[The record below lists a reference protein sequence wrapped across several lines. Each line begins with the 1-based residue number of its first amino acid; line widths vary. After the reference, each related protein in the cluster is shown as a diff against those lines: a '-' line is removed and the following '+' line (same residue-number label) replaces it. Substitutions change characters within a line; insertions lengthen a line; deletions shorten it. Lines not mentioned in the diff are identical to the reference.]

1 MKSSSKIRQ
10 SSIQKRGD
18 TLESIYKTEEKIK
31 YDGIIS
37 IATGASSKTKT
48 WKNKTIQWSELVE
61 KLSHTTRTPETVAEY
76 KKLSKAEKG
85 KIKDVGGFVGGCL
98 KNGRRLKGNVQNRTL
113 LTLDLDYIQGDI
125 WSSIE
130 LLYDFS
136 VVMYSTHTHTSD
148 NQRLR
153 LVIPLSRP
161 VLPDEYQAIGRM
173 VADDLGI
180 DQFDDTTYEP
190 ERLMYWP
197 STPTDGDY
205 VFKYQDL
212 PWLNPDDIL
221 SRYTFGWQDI
231 SYWPESSR
239 VRAKI
244 SSAIKKQEDP
254 LTKKGIIGAF
264 CRTYTIT
271 EVISE
276 FLNEIYVPGADETRY
291 TYAEGSTTGGVVI
304 YDDKFSYSHHGTD
317 PASNTLC
324 NAFDLVRIHK
334 FGELDDEAKED
345 TPVNRMPSFT
355 KMSEFAADDKKVIV
369 TIGKEKM
376 QAAQE
381 DFGVVEDESD
391 AEWVKELTYTE
402 QGKLKSTISNF
413 LLIIEN
419 EPLLKG
425 KIAYN
430 EFSNRAVVVG
440 QLPWRKKE
448 NKSDWN
454 DTDDSGLRE
463 FIEKYYSIS
472 STAKCADALALSFE
486 KHSFHPIKDYIDSL
500 MWDGEERIDKLFIDY
515 LGAEDNNYVRTVT
528 RKILVAAVA
537 RAFNPGCKFD
547 NMPVLSGPQ
556 GIGKSTIIK
565 KLGQEWYSD
574 SLTTVSG
581 KEAYEQLQGVWIL
594 EMGEMMATKKADIEA
609 TKHFLSKTEDIYRV
623 AYGRRTSR
631 FPRQC
636 VFIGTTNDRE
646 FLRDKTGNRRFWPID
661 VGMKERSKSVF
672 NDLNKY
678 EIDQIWAEAY
688 ELYKNNEPLYLNSEE
703 EKEAVKQQDSH
714 SEESAKAGL
723 IDEYLNKPITEEW
736 YSLSLNDRRAY
747 IQGGDFGE
755 VPEGN
760 ITRTK
765 TCVMEI
771 WCELFNGDPK
781 QLNPLLSREINE
793 ILRGFSDWELS
804 GRLKF
809 GKCYGQQRAYIR
821 KF

>member
-1 MKSSSKIRQ
+1 M
-10 SSIQKRGD
+10 
-18 TLESIYKTEEKIK
+18 ESIYKTEEKIK
-31 YDGIIS
+31 HDGSIS

-48 WKNKTIQWSELVE
+48 WKNKTMQWSELVE

-136 VVMYSTHTHTSD
+136 VVMYSTHTHTAD

-153 LVIPLSRP
+153 LIIPLSRP

-271 EVISE
+271 EAISE
-276 FLNEIYVPGADETRY
+276 FLNEIYVSGADETRY

-345 TPVNRMPSFT
+345 TPANRLPSFS

-381 DFGVVEDESD
+381 DFGIIEDESD

-402 QGKLKSTISNF
+402 QGKLRSTISNF

-463 FIEKYYSIS
+463 FIEKYYAIS

-661 VGMKERSKSVF
+661 VGMQERSKSVF

-703 EKEAVKQQDSH
+703 EKEAAKQQDSH

-723 IDEYLNKPITEEW
+723 IDEYLNKPITEDW

-793 ILRGFSDWELS
+793 ILRGFSNWELS

>member
-1 MKSSSKIRQ
+1 MDSKTKEDIE
-10 SSIQKRGD
+10 
-18 TLESIYKTEEKIK
+18 LKIK
-31 YDGIIS
+31 YDGS
-37 IATGASSKTKT
+37 IALATGKSKKEIH
-48 WKNKTIQWSELVE
+48 WKNKNINWSYLVK

-76 KKLSKAEKG
+76 KKMSKIDRDR
-85 KIKDVGGFVGGCL
+85 IKDVGGFVGGTL
-98 KNGRRLKGNVQNRTL
+98 KNGRRLKANVANRTL
-113 LTLDLDYIQGDI
+113 LTLDLDYVEGDI

-130 LLYDFS
+130 LLYDFN

-161 VLPDEYQAIGRM
+161 VLPDEYQAISRM
-173 VADDLGI
+173 VANDLGI
-180 DQFDDTTYEP
+180 DQFDDTTYDP

-197 STPTDGDY
+197 STSCDGDY
-205 VFKYQDL
+205 IFKYQDL
-212 PWLNPDDIL
+212 PWLSPDEIL
-221 SRYTFGWQDI
+221 ERYPFGWQDV

-239 VRAKI
+239 ARAKLNKAL
-244 SSAIKKQEDP
+244 SKQEDP
-254 LTKKGIIGAF
+254 LTKKGVIGAF
-264 CRTYTIT
+264 CRTYSIT
-271 EVISE
+271 EAIEEFISD
-276 FLNEIYVPGADETRY
+276 IYVPGADNTRY

-334 FGELDDEAKED
+334 FGELDEEAKEG
-345 TPVNRMPSFT
+345 TPANRLPSFT
-355 KMSEFAADDKKVIV
+355 KMSEFASSNKKVME
-369 TIGKEKM
+369 TLGKEKM
-376 QAAQE
+376 LAAQE
-381 DFGVVEDESD
+381 DFDQVEEEINT
-391 AEWVKELTYTE
+391 EWLKKLEYTE
-402 QGKLKSTISNF
+402 QGKLRSTISNF
-413 LLIIEN
+413 SLIIEN
-419 EPLLKG
+419 EPLLKN

-430 EFSNRAVVVG
+430 EFSNRAVVIG
-440 QLPWRKKE
+440 QLPWRKKG
-448 NKSDWN
+448 NMGDWC

-486 KHSFHPIKDYIDSL
+486 KHSFHPIKEYLEGLS
-500 MWDGEERIDKLFIDY
+500 WDGQERINSLFIDY
-515 LGAEDNNYVRTVT
+515 LGAEDSSYVRTVT

-537 RAFNPGCKFD
+537 RIFVPGIKFD
-547 NMPVLSGPQ
+547 NMPVLAGPQ
-556 GIGKSTIIK
+556 GMGKSTIIK
-565 KLGQEWYSD
+565 KLGQDWYSD

-661 VGMKERSKSVF
+661 VGVQKNSKSVF
-672 NDLNKY
+672 DDLTEY
-678 EIDQIWAEAY
+678 EINQIWAEAVKLWKAG
-688 ELYKNNEPLYLNSEE
+688 EKLFLTGEE
-703 EKEAVKQQDSH
+703 EKEAKRQQEEH

-723 IDEYLNKPITEEW
+723 IEEYLNRLLPEDW
-736 YSLSLNDRRAY
+736 YELGISEKRNF
-747 IQGGDFGE
+747 IQGTEFGE
-755 VPEGN
+755 SKEG
-760 ITRTK
+760 TLRRDK

-771 WCELFNGDPK
+771 WVELFNGDPK
-781 QLNPLLSREINE
+781 QLTPMQSREIND
-793 ILRGFSDWELS
+793 ILS
-804 GRLKF
+804 GIKGWSKYNSKLRF
-809 GKCYGQQRAYIR
+809 GKVYGVQRAYIR
-821 KF
+821 KN

>member
-1 MKSSSKIRQ
+1 M
-10 SSIQKRGD
+10 
-18 TLESIYKTEEKIK
+18 ESIYKTEEKIK
-31 YDGIIS
+31 HDGSIS

-48 WKNKTIQWSELVE
+48 WKNKTMQWSELVE

-136 VVMYSTHTHTSD
+136 VVMYSTHTHTAD

-153 LVIPLSRP
+153 LIIPLSRP

-271 EVISE
+271 EAISE
-276 FLNEIYVPGADETRY
+276 FLNEIYVSGADETRY

-317 PASNTLC
+317 PASNILC

-345 TPVNRMPSFT
+345 TPANRLPSFS

-381 DFGVVEDESD
+381 DFGIIEDESD

-402 QGKLKSTISNF
+402 QGKLRSTISNF

-463 FIEKYYSIS
+463 FIEKYYAIS

-661 VGMKERSKSVF
+661 VGMQERSKSVF

-703 EKEAVKQQDSH
+703 EKEAAKQQDSH

-723 IDEYLNKPITEEW
+723 IDEYLNKPITEDW

-793 ILRGFSDWELS
+793 ILRGFSNWELS

>member
-1 MKSSSKIRQ
+1 MEI
-10 SSIQKRGD
+10 
-18 TLESIYKTEEKIK
+18 KTKEDIELKIK
-31 YDGIIS
+31 YDGS
-37 IATGASSKTKT
+37 IALATGKSKKEIH
-48 WKNKTIQWSELVE
+48 WKNKNISWSVLVK
-61 KLSHTTRTPETVAEY
+61 KLSHTTRTPETVADY
-76 KKLSKAEKG
+76 KKMAKVDKDRV
-85 KIKDVGGFVGGCL
+85 KDVGGFVGGTL
-98 KNGRRLKGNVQNRTL
+98 KNGRRLKANVANRTL
-113 LTLDLDYIQGDI
+113 LTLDLDYVEGDI

-130 LLYDFS
+130 LLYDFN
-136 VVMYSTHTHTSD
+136 VVMYSTHTHTTD

-161 VLPDEYQAIGRM
+161 VLPDEYQAISRM

-180 DQFDDTTYEP
+180 DQFDDTTYDP

-197 STPTDGDY
+197 STSCDGDY

-212 PWLNPDDIL
+212 PWLNPDEVL
-221 SRYTFGWQDI
+221 ERYPFGWQDV

-239 VRAKI
+239 ARAKLNKAL
-244 SSAIKKQEDP
+244 SKQEDP

-264 CRTYTIT
+264 CRTYSIT
-271 EVISE
+271 EAIEE
-276 FLNEIYVPGADETRY
+276 FINDIYIPGADNTRY
-291 TYAEGSTTGGVVI
+291 TYSEGSTTGGVVI

-334 FGELDDEAKED
+334 FGELDEEAKD
-345 TPVNRMPSFT
+345 GTPANRLPSFT
-355 KMSEFAADDKKVIV
+355 KMSEFASSNKKVME
-369 TIGKEKM
+369 TLGKEKM
-376 QAAQE
+376 LAAKE
-381 DFGVVEDESD
+381 DFDQIEEDEINT
-391 AEWVKELTYTE
+391 EWLKKLEYTE
-402 QGKLKSTISNF
+402 QGKLRSTISNF
-413 LLIIEN
+413 SLIIEN
-419 EPLLKG
+419 EPLLKD

-430 EFSNRAVVVG
+430 EFSNRAVVIG
-440 QLPWRKKE
+440 QLPWRKKG
-448 NKSDWN
+448 NMGDWN

-486 KHSFHPIKDYIDSL
+486 KHSFHPIKEYLEGLS
-500 MWDGEERIDKLFIDY
+500 WDGQERINSLFIDY
-515 LGAEDNNYVRTVT
+515 LGAEDSSYVRTVT

-537 RAFNPGCKFD
+537 RVFIPGIKFD
-547 NMPVLSGPQ
+547 NMPVLAGPQ
-556 GIGKSTIIK
+556 GMGKSTIIK
-565 KLGQEWYSD
+565 KLGQDWYSD

-661 VGMKERSKSVF
+661 VGVQKNSKSVF
-672 NDLNKY
+672 DDLTEY
-678 EIDQIWAEAY
+678 EINQVWAEAV
-688 ELYKNNEPLYLNSEE
+688 ELWKAGEKLFLTGEE
-703 EKEAVKQQDSH
+703 EKEAKKQQEEH

-723 IDEYLNKPITEEW
+723 IEEYLNRLLPEDW
-736 YSLSLNDRRAY
+736 YELSIPEKRNF
-747 IQGGDFGE
+747 IQGSEFGE
-755 VPEGN
+755 SKEG
-760 ITRTK
+760 TLRRDK

-771 WCELFNGDPK
+771 WVELFNGDPK
-781 QLNPLLSREINE
+781 QLTPMQSREIND
-793 ILRGFSDWELS
+793 ILS
-804 GRLKF
+804 GLKGWVKAKSALSF
-809 GKCYGQQRAYIR
+809 GKNYGKQRAYIR
-821 KF
+821 KI